1 MDQSKKV
8 RTFTAVKLFKMKLLA
23 GILYFLSFT
32 LSLHAQSTSKVNWKY
47 SAKKLE
53 GDQYE
58 IRLSASIQAGWHLYS
73 QNQTKDAIALP
84 TAIQFNKNPL
94 VAISGKVKEVGKL
107 YDEVEKATKTRS
119 RFYKDNV
126 DFVQVVTLKG
136 KAKTTVSGEIEFMV
150 CDDKQCL
157 PPETV
162 KFSIKL

>member
-1 MDQSKKV
+1 MKIL
-8 RTFTAVKLFKMKLLA
+8 TAILPLLF
-23 GILYFLSFT
+23 FT
-32 LSLHAQSTSKVNWKY
+32 LSLQAQSTSKVSWRY
-47 SAKKLE
+47 SAKKLD

-58 IRLSASIQAGWHLYS
+58 IRLSATIQSGWHLYS

-84 TAIQFNKNPL
+84 TSIQFNKNPL
-94 VAISGKVKEVGKL
+94 VTILGKVKEVGKL

-119 RFYKDNV
+119 RFYKENV
-126 DFVQVVTLKG
+126 EFVQVISLKG
-136 KAKTTVSGEIEFMV
+136 NTKTAVSGEIEFMV

>member
-1 MDQSKKV
+1 ML
-8 RTFTAVKLFKMKLLA
+8 RLLYLLPFLF
-23 GILYFLSFT
+23 FT
-32 LSLHAQSTSKVNWKY
+32 LSIYAQSASKVSWKY

-53 GDQYE
+53 ADQYE
-58 IRLSASIQAGWHLYS
+58 IRLSATIQPGWHLYS

-84 TAIQFNKNPL
+84 TTIQFNKNPL
-94 VAISGKVKEVGKL
+94 ATLSGKIKEVGKL

-119 RFYKDNV
+119 RFYKETV

-136 KAKTTVSGEIEFMV
+136 QAKTAITGEIEFMV

-162 KFSIKL
+162 KFSVKL

>member
-1 MDQSKKV
+1 MLRLV
-8 RTFTAVKLFKMKLLA
+8 YLLPLLFFT
-23 GILYFLSFT
+23 ISIN
-32 LSLHAQSTSKVNWKY
+32 AQSASKVSWKY

-58 IRLSASIQAGWHLYS
+58 IRLSATIQPGWHLYS

-84 TAIQFNKNPL
+84 TTIQFNKNPL
-94 VAISGKVKEVGKL
+94 VTITGKVKEVGKL

-119 RFYKDNV
+119 RFYKETV
-126 DFVQVVTLKG
+126 EFVQVISLKG
-136 KAKTTVSGEIEFMV
+136 AAKTAINGEIEFMV

-162 KFSIKL
+162 KFSVKL

>member
-1 MDQSKKV
+1 ML
-8 RTFTAVKLFKMKLLA
+8 RLLYLLPILF
-23 GILYFLSFT
+23 FT
-32 LSLHAQSTSKVNWKY
+32 LSIYAQSASKVSWKY

-53 GDQYE
+53 ADQYE
-58 IRLSASIQAGWHLYS
+58 IRLSATIQPGWHLYS

-84 TAIQFNKNPL
+84 TTIQFNKNPL
-94 VAISGKVKEVGKL
+94 ATLSGKIKEVGKL

-119 RFYKDNV
+119 RFYKETV

-136 KAKTTVSGEIEFMV
+136 QAKTAITGEIEFMV

-162 KFSIKL
+162 KFSVKL